1 MIQVRKL
8 GFSYP
13 GNSVL
18 QNINFH
24 VGAGTIVSIMGPN
37 GSGKSTLLR
46 LLRGRLKP
54 ETGQV
59 CWNGAEAHLLARR
72 DMARRVA
79 VVPQQMQQ
87 PFGFQ
92 VREMVAMGRY
102 IYQRALA
109 GPSRRDW
116 AIVDQA
122 LSDTDSSHLARR
134 CSAELSGGELQRV
147 MLARALAQQAPV
159 MMLDEAT
166 SQLDMGHKRSICVLL
181 KHLCHQGK
189 TIVQV
194 SHDMNSAA
202 EISHKIL
209 LLDASGRQLGFGTP
223 QEVLNV
229 SNIETAYGVEVDI
242 EHHPCT
248 GQLRFLP
255 RPLTGLAP

>member
-1 MIQVRKL
+1 MIQVRNL
-8 GFSYP
+8 GFSYH
-13 GNSVL
+13 NKSVL
-18 QNINFH
+18 QQISFSIEP
-24 VGAGTIVSIMGPN
+24 GTIVSIMGPN

-54 ETGQV
+54 DAGQV
-59 CWNGAEAHLLARR
+59 CWRGAEAHLLPRR
-72 DMARRVA
+72 DMASRVA

-122 LSDTDSSHLARR
+122 LADTDSSHLARR

-166 SQLDMGHKRSICVLL
+166 SQLDMGHKRGICLL
-181 KHLCHQGK
+181 LRDLCAQGK

-202 EISHKIL
+202 EISQKIL
-209 LLDASGRQLGFGTP
+209 LLDPRGRQLGFGTP
-223 QEVLNV
+223 EEVL
-229 SNIETAYGVEVDI
+229 SIENIETAYGVEVDI
-242 EHHPCT
+242 EHHPRG

-255 RPLTGLAP
+255 RPLSGLTP

>member
-1 MIQVRKL
+1 MIQVRNL
-8 GFSYP
+8 DFSYH
-13 GNSVL
+13 NKIVL
-18 QNINFH
+18 QRINFD
-24 VGAGTIVSIMGPN
+24 VKPGTIVSIMGPN

-54 ETGQV
+54 EAGQV
-59 CWNGAEAHLLARR
+59 CWSGAEAHLLPRR
-72 DMARRVA
+72 DMATRVA

-116 AIVDQA
+116 AAVDKA
-122 LSDTDSSHLARR
+122 LADTDSSHLARR

-147 MLARALAQQAPV
+147 MLARALAQEAPV

-166 SQLDMGHKRSICVLL
+166 SQLDMGHKRSICMLL
-181 KHLCHQGK
+181 RDLSAQGK

-202 EISHKIL
+202 EISQKVL
-209 LLDASGRQLGFGTP
+209 LLDQCGRQLGFGTP
-223 QEVLNV
+223 EEVLSV
-229 SNIETAYGVEVDI
+229 DHIETAYGVEVDI
-242 EHHPCT
+242 ERHPCG

-255 RPLTGLAP
+255 RPLLGFTP

>member
-1 MIQVRKL
+1 
-8 GFSYP
+8 
-13 GNSVL
+13 
-18 QNINFH
+18 
-24 VGAGTIVSIMGPN
+24 
-37 GSGKSTLLR
+37 
-46 LLRGRLKP
+46 
-54 ETGQV
+54 
-59 CWNGAEAHLLARR
+59 
-72 DMARRVA
+72 
-79 VVPQQMQQ
+79 
-87 PFGFQ
+87 
-92 VREMVAMGRY
+92 
-102 IYQRALA
+102 
-109 GPSRRDW
+109 
-116 AIVDQA
+116 
-122 LSDTDSSHLARR
+122 
-134 CSAELSGGELQRV
+134 